1 MDILPIFVT
10 GNKIGNMATQ
20 IKVKEPV
27 RIRTKNL
34 ANGNKSLYL
43 DVYSEGKREYVF
55 LKLYLIPGKSK
66 ADKEANRKT
75 LELANAIKAKLIFEL
90 QNNEHGFKNSSTRSK
105 MNLIQYVLFLADEQL
120 AKSGNK
126 RSYYYT
132 LHSLAKHLEA
142 YKGDKITFAKV
153 DTDYVKGFIA
163 YLRTATNFNYENSK
177 KPIKEETLSRNTQHN
192 LYKKFAWVIRK
203 AIQADIIAVNP
214 LDKIDNADK
223 PKPEDGQREFLT
235 IEEIKKLMET
245 PCKDLM
251 VKQSFIF
258 CCLVG
263 LRYSDV
269 KKIRWSDFYQ
279 DSEGTTHLRLR
290 ITKTKRSE
298 DFPISKEALKWLPE
312 QTGSDD
318 ELVYI
323 LSKNDNSNKKLQR
336 WCADAGIKK
345 KISFHCSRHTAA
357 TLNLSLG
364 TPIET
369 VSKLLGHTKISTTQ
383 IYAKIID
390 ENKKAAVHRQDG
402 IFD

>member
-27 RIRTKNL
+27 RIRIKKL

-43 DVYSEGKREYVF
+43 DVYSEGKRGYEF
-55 LKLYLIPGKSK
+55 LKLYLIPEKSK

-75 LELANAIKAKLIFEL
+75 LELANAIKAKRIVEL

-153 DTDYVKGFIA
+153 DTDFVKGFIA

-279 DSEGTTHLRLR
+279 DSEGETHLRLR
-290 ITKTKRSE
+290 ITKTKRPE
-298 DFPISKEALKWLPE
+298 DFPISREALKWLPE

-318 ELVYI
+318 EPIYT

-336 WCADAGIKK
+336 WCTDAGIKK

-364 TPIET
+364 VPIET

-383 IYAKIID
+383 IYAS
-390 ENKKAAVHRQDG
+390 APRMVA
-402 IFD
+402 

>member
-1 MDILPIFVT
+1 
-10 GNKIGNMATQ
+10 MATQ
-20 IKVKEPV
+20 VKVKEPV
-27 RIRTKNL
+27 RIRTKKL
-34 ANGNKSLYL
+34 ANGNESIYL
-43 DVYSEGKREYVF
+43 DVYSEGNRGYEF
-55 LKLYLIPGKSK
+55 LKLYLIPEKSR

-75 LELANAIKAKLIFEL
+75 LELANAIKAKRIVEI
-90 QNNEHGFKNSSTRSK
+90 QNNEHGFKTASTRSK

-132 LHSLAKHLEA
+132 LHSLA
-142 YKGDKITFAKV
+142 
-153 DTDYVKGFIA
+153 IA
-163 YLRTATNFNYENSK
+163 YLRTATNFNYENSSK
-177 KPIKEETLSRNTQHN
+177 DEVLSQNTQHN

-214 LDKIDNADK
+214 LDKIDNTDK
-223 PKPEDGQREFLT
+223 PKAEDGQREFLT

-245 PCKDLM
+245 PCKDMML
-251 VKQSFIF
+251 KQSFLF

-279 DSEGTTHLRLR
+279 DSEGETHLRLR
-290 ITKTKRSE
+290 ITKTKRPE
-298 DFPISKEALKWLPE
+298 DFPISKEALKWLPDR
-312 QTGSDD
+312 TGSDD

-336 WCADAGIKK
+336 WCTDAGIKK

-364 TPIET
+364 VPIET

-390 ENKKAAVHRQDG
+390 ENKKAAVHKQDG